1 MSKQI
6 FMFSLTHPIDNIE
19 FMEATLKT
27 ELTDPA
33 LSADVAEPML
43 KTDATENTDIAAKTL
58 INDINDIIVI

>member
-1 MSKQI
+1 
-6 FMFSLTHPIDNIE
+6 
-19 FMEATLKT
+19 MEATLKT